1 MADKK
6 ITQLTALGATPA
18 GTDIIPMV
26 DDPGGTPV
34 TKKVT
39 VTNLMGAAP
48 VQSVNSLTGSVTI
61 DAGNLNDFNFD
72 GNSILGYD
80 ASINAQ
86 TGTTYEIAS
95 TDAGK
100 VITLD
105 NASAIIVDV
114 PSGLGANFNCTL
126 VQLGAGQVT
135 IQPKAASGVSINSR
149 SNHDKIAGQY
159 GVASLLSYADTTWIL
174 AGDTSA

>member
-6 ITQLTALGATPA
+6 ITELTALGATPA

-72 GNSILGYD
+72 GNSILGFD

-86 TGTTYEIAS
+86 TGTTYTLLS
-95 TDAGK
+95 SDAGK

-105 NASAIIVDV
+105 NASAITLTV
-114 PSGLGANFNCTL
+114 PTGLGANFNCTL

-135 IQPKAASGVSINSR
+135 ISGSGTTINNRNS
-149 SNHDKIAGQY
+149 HTKIAGQY

-174 AGDTSA
+174 AGETSS

>member
-6 ITQLTALGATPA
+6 ITELTALGATPA

-72 GNSILGYD
+72 GNSILGFD

-86 TGTTYEIAS
+86 TGTTYTLLS
-95 TDAGK
+95 SDAGK
-100 VITLD
+100 VITLN
-105 NASAIIVDV
+105 NASAITLTV
-114 PSGLGANFNCTL
+114 PTGLGANFNCTL

-135 IQPKAASGVSINSR
+135 ISGSGTTINNRNS
-149 SNHDKIAGQY
+149 HTKIAGQY

-174 AGDTSA
+174 AGETSS

>member
-6 ITQLTALGATPA
+6 ITELTALGATPS

-72 GNSILGYD
+72 GNSILGFD

-86 TGTTYEIAS
+86 TGTTYTLIS
-95 TDAGK
+95 SDAGK

-105 NASAIIVDV
+105 NASAITLTV
-114 PSGLGANFNCTL
+114 PTGLGANFNCTL

-135 IQPKAASGVSINSR
+135 ISGSGTTINNR
-149 SNHDKIAGQY
+149 SSHTKIAGQY
-159 GVASLLSYADTTWIL
+159 GAATLLSYADTTWIL

>member
-6 ITQLTALGATPA
+6 ITELTALGAAPDTA
-18 GTDIIPMV
+18 DILAIV
-26 DDPGGTPV
+26 DDPGGSPV

-39 VTNLMGAAP
+39 VANLLAA
-48 VQSVNSLTGSVTI
+48 QT
-61 DAGNLNDFNFD
+61 AGNLSDYNFD
-72 GNSILGYD
+72 GNSIFGFD

-86 TGTTYEIAS
+86 TGTTYTLLS
-95 TDAGK
+95 SDAGK

-105 NASAIIVDV
+105 NASAITLTV
-114 PSGLGANFNCTL
+114 PTGLGANFNCTL

-135 IQPKAASGVSINSR
+135 ISGSGTTINNRNS
-149 SNHDKIAGQY
+149 HTKIAGQY

-174 AGDTSA
+174 AGETSS

>member
-6 ITQLTALGATPA
+6 ITELTALGATPA

-72 GNSILGYD
+72 GNSILGFD
-80 ASINAQ
+80 ASINEQ
-86 TGTTYEIAS
+86 NGTTYTLLS
-95 TDAGK
+95 SDAGK
-100 VITLD
+100 VITLN
-105 NASAIIVDV
+105 NASAITLTV
-114 PSGLGANFNCTL
+114 PTGLGANFNCTL

-135 IQPKAASGVSINSR
+135 ISGSGTTVSNR
-149 SNHDKIAGQY
+149 SGYTKIAGQY
-159 GVASLLSYADTTWIL
+159 GVATLLSYADTTWIL
-174 AGDTSA
+174 AGDTTA

>member
-6 ITQLTALGATPA
+6 ITELTALGAAPA

-39 VTNLMGAAP
+39 VANLLAA
-48 VQSVNSLTGSVTI
+48 QT
-61 DAGNLNDFNFD
+61 AGNLSDYNFD
-72 GNSILGYD
+72 GNSIFGYD

-86 TGTTYEIAS
+86 TGTTYTLLS
-95 TDAGK
+95 SDAGK

-105 NASAIIVDV
+105 NASAITLTV
-114 PSGLGANFNCTL
+114 PTGLGANFNCTL

-135 IQPKAASGVSINSR
+135 ISGSGTTVSNR
-149 SNHDKIAGQY
+149 SSHTKIAGQY
-159 GVASLLSYADTTWIL
+159 GAATLLSYADTTWIL
-174 AGDTSA
+174 AGDTTS

>member
-61 DAGNLNDFNFD
+61 DAGNLNDFDFD

-86 TGTTYEIAS
+86 TGTTYTLLS
-95 TDAGK
+95 SDAGK

-105 NASAIIVDV
+105 NASAITLTV
-114 PSGLGANFNCTL
+114 PTGLGANFNCTL

-135 IQPKAASGVSINSR
+135 ISGSGTTVSNRNS
-149 SNHDKIAGQY
+149 HTKIAGQY
-159 GVASLLSYADTTWIL
+159 GAATLLSYADTTWIL

>member
-6 ITQLTALGATPA
+6 ITELTALGAAPA

-39 VTNLMGAAP
+39 VANLLAA
-48 VQSVNSLTGSVTI
+48 QT
-61 DAGNLNDFNFD
+61 AGNLSDYNFD
-72 GNSILGYD
+72 GNSIFGFD

-86 TGTTYEIAS
+86 TGTTYTLLS
-95 TDAGK
+95 SDAGK

-105 NASAIIVDV
+105 NASAITLTV
-114 PSGLGANFNCTL
+114 PTGLGANFNCTL

-135 IQPKAASGVSINSR
+135 ISGSGTTISNR
-149 SNHDKIAGQY
+149 SSHTKIAGQY
-159 GVASLLSYADTTWIL
+159 GVATLLSYADTTWIL
-174 AGDTSA
+174 AGDTA

>member
-6 ITQLTALGATPA
+6 ITELTALGATPA

-72 GNSILGYD
+72 GNSILGFD

-86 TGTTYEIAS
+86 TGTTYTLLS
-95 TDAGK
+95 SDAGK

-105 NASAIIVDV
+105 NASAITLTV
-114 PSGLGANFNCTL
+114 PTGLGANFNCTL

-135 IQPKAASGVSINSR
+135 ISGSGTTVSNR
-149 SNHDKIAGQY
+149 SGYTKIAGQY
-159 GVASLLSYADTTWIL
+159 GIASLLSYADTTWIL